1 MNAGDHGPCRLVLL
15 GHGQSEW
22 NALDLFTGWVNVGL
36 TVRGEREAGRAGQL
50 LAGND
55 LLPAVH
61 ALIKHRVS
69 DAEIVGLDIPTG
81 IPLAYEL
88 GADMRPATRGGRY
101 LDQRA
106 AAKSIEAI
114 RGLGRCH
121 L

>member
-1 MNAGDHGPCRLVLL
+1 MLVVSHGNTLR
-15 GHGQSEW
+15 
-22 NALDLFTGWVNVGL
+22 
-36 TVRGEREAGRAGQL
+36 
-50 LAGND
+50 
-55 LLPAVH
+55 
-61 ALIKHRVS
+61 ALIKHLDRVS

-81 IPLAYEL
+81 ILLAYEL
-88 GADMRPATRGGRY
+88 GADMRPATTGGSY